1 MINFSSSNIFSGMRS
16 ASRPVTSNKQYST
29 VNTNPNN
36 TVSSDSPQQSLW
48 TEKTASIYNPQQSN
62 NEATKIKIGYIN
74 DFHGQL
80 TKMERTII
88 PLQDCDLRLS
98 GGDNF
103 LGDERNEG
111 LNKGVAKYMNLAN
124 IEASP
129 VGNHEL
135 DMSQK
140 KFMEITKD
148 LNTTLVDCNYRQ
160 VIDDPKEAE
169 RLYKETNK
177 APINDRFINS
187 FVKEVN
193 GQKYGIIGVSPV
205 DMDERYTHADYY
217 DDCKVD
223 SLEDSIQDVQ
233 KEVQQLQNQGIN
245 KVILLSH
252 MGYKLDKEMATKTS
266 GVDVIIG
273 GHSHNLV
280 EGLTEGEN
288 LLKSKTGEP
297 VVITNGGKDGEYFGN
312 LEVEFDKNGVITNAD
327 NKVIPTTNYG
337 RNLIYSKILES
348 DIEENEKV
356 GYIRSVLPQPK
367 NRLMEENPQAN
378 FVADAIRSEL
388 GVEIAFLN
396 SANLRS
402 SFEKGAFTRLDAKMI
417 SPFHN
422 QMVIANVTE
431 KDLVDA
437 FKFTCKTMVN
447 TRPGLFAVSGLKYT
461 VRKSDGELLS
471 LTKVDDNGKETPI
484 NIENPSDTK
493 TYRISA
499 DSFVMRGGDKVSSL
513 NYVGREEKV
522 FEFDKDT
529 LVCDYIK
536 HHNGPVDINQ
546 AGRVNIV

>member
-1 MINFSSSNIFSGMRS
+1 MINFSSNVISPNHTRLNSQ
-16 ASRPVTSNKQYST
+16 PQTT
-29 VNTNPNN
+29 NTNQTSAPNN
-36 TVSSDSPQQSLW
+36 MPASSNVKSLW
-48 TEKTASIYNPQQSN
+48 NNNFTSIYAPKSN
-62 NEATKIKIGYIN
+62 NPNDGSTKIKIGYIN

-88 PLQDCDLRLS
+88 PLQDCDIRLS

-103 LGDERNEG
+103 LGDERNVS

-135 DMSQK
+135 DMNQK
-140 KFMEITKD
+140 TFMDITKG
-148 LNTTLVDCNYRQ
+148 LNTKLVDCNYRQ
-160 VIDDPKEAE
+160 IIDDPKEAE
-169 RLYKETNK
+169 RLYNETNK

-187 FVKEVN
+187 YVKEIK

-205 DMDERYTHADYY
+205 DMNDRYTHADYY

-223 SLEDSIQDVQ
+223 TMEDSIKDVQ
-233 KEVQQLQNQGIN
+233 KEVDELQKQGIN
-245 KVILLSH
+245 KIILLSH
-252 MGYKLDKEMATKTS
+252 LGYKLDKEMAQKTS

-297 VVITNGGKDGEYFGN
+297 VIITNGGKDGEHFGN
-312 LEVEFDKNGVITNAD
+312 LSVEFDKNGVITEAQND
-327 NKVIPTTNYG
+327 IINTSKFG
-337 RNLIYSKILES
+337 RNLIYAKILE
-348 DIEENEKV
+348 DDMDENEKV
-356 GYIRSVLPQPK
+356 GYINSVLPQPK
-367 NRLMEENPQAN
+367 NRLIEENPQAN
-378 FVADAIRSEL
+378 FVADAIKSEL

-402 SFEKGAFTRLDAKMI
+402 SFEPGTFTRLDAKMI

-437 FKFTCKTMVN
+437 FKFTCKTMIN

-484 NIENPSDTK
+484 DIKNPSDTK

-513 NYVGREEKV
+513 NYVGKEEKV
-522 FEFDKDT
+522 FDFDKDT

-536 HHNGPVDINQ
+536 HLNKPIDINQ
-546 AGRVNIV
+546 TGRVTIV